1 MEVQGL
7 LTAVQEHQA
16 AFVLGLAV
24 ALAHF
29 AVRRNG
35 WQAAGVGLM
44 TVPAW
49 QTLLAV
55 LPDLALPF
63 VGSPV
68 PFRPLDTQQQ
78 SSRYIV
84 PALRVLGPLGAG
96 FLLWARGRDPGLWR
110 HLSARRLAGH
120 LRATGVPL
128 GAGEAPS
135 ARLGLAAFPVL
146 ALANL
151 ALLWLT
157 AGLSNSDES
166 RLDANITLYHVLMIS
181 AVAAVGEELLYRG
194 LVQTGLW
201 HALKRIHAGGAMAV
215 AITLQAALFGF
226 AHAGYQNLQHF
237 LFAALFGLLSGVV
250 AWRFGLWAA
259 IMLHFLIDL
268 YAFGLGLDE
277 LRPFLGALLLGLA
290 GFTALAVARSA
301 RARRVV
307 A

>member
-7 LTAVQEHQA
+7 LTAVQEQQA
-16 AFVLGLAV
+16 AYLLALLV
-24 ALAHF
+24 AAAHF

-35 WQAAGVGLM
+35 WQALGVGLM

-49 QTLLAV
+49 RVLLGV

-63 VGSPV
+63 VGNPV

-78 SSRYIV
+78 SARYIG
-84 PALRVLGPLGAG
+84 PALRILGPLGAG
-96 FLLWARGRDPGLWR
+96 FLLWARGRDPDLWR
-110 HLSARRLAGH
+110 HLSVRRLAGH
-120 LRATGVPL
+120 LRATGIPL
-128 GAGEAPS
+128 GAGEGSS
-135 ARLGLAAFPVL
+135 ARLGLAAFP
-146 ALANL
+146 ALASANFL
-151 ALLWLT
+151 LLWLT

-166 RLDANITLYHVLMIS
+166 RLDDHITLYHVVTIS

-194 LVQTGLW
+194 LLQTGLW
-201 HALKRIHAGGAMAV
+201 HLLKRWHSGGAMAV
-215 AITLQAALFGF
+215 AIVLQAALFGF

-250 AWRFGLWAA
+250 AWRFGLWTALV
-259 IMLHFLIDL
+259 LHFLIDV
-268 YAFGLGLDE
+268 YAFGLNLDWF
-277 LRPFLGALLLGLA
+277 RPVLGVLLLGL
-290 GFTALAVARSA
+290 GVYTGIVVARSI